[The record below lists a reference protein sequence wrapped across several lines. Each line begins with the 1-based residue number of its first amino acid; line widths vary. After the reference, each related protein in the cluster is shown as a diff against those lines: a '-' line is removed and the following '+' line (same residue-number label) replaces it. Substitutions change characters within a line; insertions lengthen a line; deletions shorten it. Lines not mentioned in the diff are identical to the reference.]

1 MKKKINM
8 SNYKIIT
15 DEKLLREFIAWLPE
29 LEKHE
34 VYCVNLF
41 ARSKYCKGIT
51 HIGSDKQQVRRIIT
65 KKEYLFEKI
74 QQLECPVGSY
84 KQNGNDIPQEA
95 LALYI
100 TVNPRDLMKAGIN
113 SFKKLAEIVVAKKY
127 NGYNPYQLMM
137 SEIQKAVSRKIY
149 YDLDFD
155 EANMVSTVAELN
167 KYINHDC
174 YRVLKTRGGFH
185 ILIELSKVDKKYSK
199 SWYKRVTKLAGCD
212 LKSDNMIPVCG
223 THQGGFTPYF
233 SK

>member
-1 MKKKINM
+1 MA
-8 SNYKIIT
+8 NYKIIT

-29 LEKHE
+29 LKSHE
-34 VYCVNLF
+34 IFCVNLF

-51 HIGSDKQQVRRIIT
+51 HIGSDKQQVRRIVT

-84 KQNGNDIPQEA
+84 KQNGNEIPQEA

-100 TVNPRDLMKAGIN
+100 TVNPRDLMKGSMN
-113 SFKKLAEIVVAKKY
+113 LFKKLVDVVVGKEY
-127 NGYNPYQLMM
+127 NGHNQYQMAL

-167 KYINHDC
+167 KHINHDC

-185 ILIELSKVDKKYSK
+185 IIIELSKVDTKN
-199 SWYKRVTKLAGCD
+199 YKFWFKAVTKLAGCD
-212 LKSDNMIPVCG
+212 LKRDNMLPVVGCS
-223 THQGGFTPYF
+223 QGNFTPYF
-233 SK
+233 VK